1 MIRDNIPKIIIH
13 NSISIDGSLT
23 NFEPNME
30 LHYKIAG
37 NYKPDIHLIGS
48 NTIKKGIELYGEGIP
63 PEEKKD
69 FQKQERIKSLPYWV
83 IIDTQGQLEGLLHI
97 CRRFEFCKDVIILV
111 SEKTPKNYLN
121 YLKERNYGYHI
132 VGKNY
137 VNFNIALEL
146 LLTKYQV
153 KIILTDTG
161 RILGN
166 LLLNQGF
173 VSEISLLI
181 HPIIVGIKSY
191 NMFSD
196 INKNLKI
203 KLIRKETLEDEFIWV
218 VYGVEK

>member
-30 LHYKIAG
+30 LHYKIAR

-48 NTIKKGIELYGEGIP
+48 NTIKKGIELYGGDIP

-137 VNFNIALEL
+137 VNLKKALEL

-218 VYGVEK
+218 VYRVEK

>member
-1 MIRDNIPKIIIH
+1 MGHGTIWSTEKVNEALEKIRFVENDSAECFH
-13 NSISIDGSLT
+13 
-23 NFEPNME
+23 E
-30 LHYKIAG
+30 
-37 NYKPDIHLIGS
+37 
-48 NTIKKGIELYGEGIP
+48 
-63 PEEKKD
+63 KD
-69 FQKQERIKSLPYWV
+69 FELKAANISF
-83 IIDTQGQLEGLLHI
+83 QLTSEEEEEFI
-97 CRRFEFCKDVIILV
+97 RCSQDVEYFVTTYCRF
-111 SEKTPKNYLN
+111 
-121 YLKERNYGYHI
+121 
-132 VGKNY
+132 
-137 VNFNIALEL
+137 
-146 LLTKYQV
+146 
-153 KIILTDTG
+153 LTDTG

>member
-13 NSISIDGSLT
+13 NSVSIDGSLT

-69 FQKQERIKSLPYWV
+69 FQKQDRIKSFPDWV

-137 VNFNIALEL
+137 VNLKKALEL

-196 INKNLKI
+196 INKNLKL